1 MRIGAYSVAI
11 AALHMQCTPCSAAQ
25 WALGWL
31 GCSLTPLYRPPISM
45 FGILQRQVTR
55 NRHKTE
61 LYLQRLNGTDRMP
74 YLSNSFSMISKRPY
88 THISI
93 FRTCHYSS
101 FPCRNGTRWRVAM
114 DYYAIYRMVSFQVTS
129 QSHDI
134 VQRQI
139 TKKMFRDTGMV
150 VTMAV

>member
-1 MRIGAYSVAI
+1 
-11 AALHMQCTPCSAAQ
+11 
-25 WALGWL
+25 
-31 GCSLTPLYRPPISM
+31 
-45 FGILQRQVTR
+45 
-55 NRHKTE
+55 
-61 LYLQRLNGTDRMP
+61 
-74 YLSNSFSMISKRPY
+74 
-88 THISI
+88 
-93 FRTCHYSS
+93 
-101 FPCRNGTRWRVAM
+101 M

>member
-1 MRIGAYSVAI
+1 
-11 AALHMQCTPCSAAQ
+11 
-25 WALGWL
+25 
-31 GCSLTPLYRPPISM
+31 M

-74 YLSNSFSMISKRPY
+74 YMYQILFQWS
-88 THISI
+88 
-93 FRTCHYSS
+93 
-101 FPCRNGTRWRVAM
+101 RNARIPTFQYLGHAIINPSHAEMVQDGELQWITN
-114 DYYAIYRMVSFQVTS
+114 AIYRMVSFQVTS